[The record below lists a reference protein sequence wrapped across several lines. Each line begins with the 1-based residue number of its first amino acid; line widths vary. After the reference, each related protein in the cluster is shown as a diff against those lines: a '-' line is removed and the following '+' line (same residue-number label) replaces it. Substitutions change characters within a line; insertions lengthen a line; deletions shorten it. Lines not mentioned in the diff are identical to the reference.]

1 MSETEGVVKYT
12 CHFSKSR
19 PLKPSLIRPIESCRA
34 RLYAM
39 GLIGAYPDGIG
50 YGNIS
55 QRVGQSDTF
64 VITGTQTGHL
74 NRLTPKHYSL
84 VEECDDRGFCLS
96 ATGAVR
102 PSSEA
107 LTHGTIYGLSPDIT
121 AVIHV
126 HSMVLWKSML
136 SGDYLHTEKVPY
148 GTIEMVEETERL
160 YQDISPLSTPCFAMA
175 GHEEG
180 IICFGRDMD
189 EAEQVLYEIL
199 RAYLANISH
208 K

>member
-12 CHFSKSR
+12 CHFDKSR
-19 PLKPSLIRPIESCRA
+19 ALKPALIRSIESCRA

-74 NRLTPKHYSL
+74 PRLTPRYYSL
-84 VEECDDRGFCLS
+84 VEECDDRGFCLR
-96 ATGAVR
+96 ATGASK

-107 LTHGTIYGLSPDIT
+107 LTHGTIYGLSEEIQ
-121 AVIHV
+121 AVIHI
-126 HSMVLWKSML
+126 HSMALWQFML
-136 SGDYLHTEKVPY
+136 THDYLHTAKVPY
-148 GTIEMVEETERL
+148 GTTEMIEEVIRI
-160 YQDISPLSTPCFAMA
+160 YHDSNPLASPCFAMA

-180 IICFGRDMD
+180 IICFGRTMD
-189 EAEQVLYEIL
+189 EAEQVLCGVL
-199 RAYLANISH
+199 QTYLNKMSQ
-208 K
+208 